1 MSREDNEEERGRGK
15 RVEGGGDVSVRPRAI
30 RRARREENDF
40 FEKSSSGGLGAGLLQ
55 HGSWRREKGALA
67 RCALTV
73 RCAHEK
79 REKRRGVAC
88 ASAADVAVGVAAD
101 ARRERTFPK
110 VHAKGGNTSASCNAG
125 VATIFSTMSLTLP
138 GWSEERR
145 GRERRDLG

>member
-1 MSREDNEEERGRGK
+1 M
-15 RVEGGGDVSVRPRAI
+15 SVRPRAI

-40 FEKSSSGGLGAGLLQ
+40 LFRKIFQRGAGLLQ
-55 HGSWRREKGALA
+55 QGSWRREKGALA

-73 RCAHEK
+73 RCEK

-110 VHAKGGNTSASCNAG
+110 VHAKVGNTSASCNAG

>member
-1 MSREDNEEERGRGK
+1 VSRGR
-15 RVEGGGDVSVRPRAI
+15 RGGECSSAF

-40 FEKSSSGGLGAGLLQ
+40 FEKSSS
-55 HGSWRREKGALA
+55 GSWRREKGALA

-101 ARRERTFPK
+101 ARRARTFPK

-138 GWSEERR
+138 GWSRR
-145 GRERRDLG
+145 GGEESDEIWVRAR